1 LIYFDW
7 SVAKM
12 KKVVML
18 FALLGA
24 FSLTA
29 FAQDAPKPADSAAP
43 ETAAASTAKHVKKHK
58 KHHAKKAAEAPAE
71 TAPATK

>member
-1 LIYFDW
+1 
-7 SVAKM
+7 M

-58 KHHAKKAAEAPAE
+58 KHVKHHARKAAEAPAE
-71 TAPATK
+71 TAPAAK